1 WNTSFLERFRKKEE
15 GFSFLYYRQVC
26 LDNQYIRRQGSL
38 KQKAGPGKTVRLR
51 NLHIK
56 KIFDMM

>member
-1 WNTSFLERFRKKEE
+1 M
-15 GFSFLYYRQVC
+15 YYRQVC
-26 LDNQYIRRQGSL
+26 LDNKYKIKTGGRGAEN
-38 KQKAGPGKTVRLR
+38 KKKVGPGKAVRLR